1 MKFILLTV
9 ICFLSVM
16 AYCSDF
22 EILSVRKDMAVPGHP
37 EKIEFSFKGDRD
49 WCYFDKSHA
58 KDFET
63 IVVYCHSYGG
73 DGGEIYT
80 SELIY
85 PLWTDTL
92 YSHRLPFLALNIYG
106 NSYMGPKVAQ
116 SVHTLLQ
123 YIKKE
128 YRTKRFI
135 FVGGSHGGTC
145 TLIYT
150 GLYPE
155 DVYCAVAL
163 CPAPDLEEKYKF
175 VSEDTSDLSRLMKE
189 SFDTFY
195 NDGKG
200 NIRENLIKNN
210 PTRHTENYDFPLF
223 LAHAEDDNIA
233 DIKLTD
239 GFAEKFI
246 NKKDFKYVR
255 YETGGHYRPS
265 TDGWTEAWRRLEK
278 YL

>member
-1 MKFILLTV
+1 M
-9 ICFLSVM
+9 C
-16 AYCSDF
+16 AYCEDF
-22 EILSVRKDMAVPGHP
+22 KILSINKDMTVFGHP
-37 EKIEFSFKGDRD
+37 DRIEFSYLGEKDV
-49 WCYFDKSHA
+49 CYFDKSHA

-63 IVVYCHSYGG
+63 IIVYSHSYGG
-73 DGGEIYT
+73 SEKEIYN
-80 SELIY
+80 SELIS
-85 PLWTDTL
+85 PLWTDTI
-92 YSHRLPFLALNIYG
+92 YSHNLAFLSLNLYG

-116 SVHTLLQ
+116 SVHALLE

-155 DVYCAVAL
+155 DVYCAVVL

-175 VSEDTSDLSRLMKE
+175 VSEDKSNLSRLMKE

-200 NIRENLIKNN
+200 SVRKNLIKNN
-210 PTRHTENYDFPLF
+210 PMRHTENYDFPLF

-239 GFAEKFI
+239 AFAEKFI

-265 TDGWTEAWRRLEK
+265 TDGWTEAWRWLEK